1 MVQAVLFDA
10 DGVLQRPAVSWRKAF
25 ASILGPCG
33 SGDLEPFLNDIANA
47 ESSALCSPAG
57 FVEVLAGV
65 LKRWGRADRVSD
77 AIGVFNAIEPSEEVM
92 LVVEAIQRSGIPC
105 YIASNQQASRAHHMS
120 EVLSYRS
127 RFRQEFYSCYL
138 GVAKPRRA
146 FFECVLGGLGLHPS
160 EVLFVDDREDN
171 VQAAREVGLIGVVFS
186 GESGASVL
194 REVLA
199 NHGLELA

>member
-10 DGVLQRPAVSWRKAF
+10 DGVLQRPAVPWRKAF

-105 YIASNQQASRAHHMS
+105 YIASNQQASRAHHI
-120 EVLSYRS
+120 
-127 RFRQEFYSCYL
+127 
-138 GVAKPRRA
+138 
-146 FFECVLGGLGLHPS
+146 FECVLGGLGLHPS